1 MKKTMILAVVIA
13 LTACTSNKTGYDAD
27 GIFESDEITVSAE
40 TNGRILQLD
49 IREGDVVE
57 PGDVLGLIDS
67 TQLYLSLCQLNE
79 TSKSVSRNSP
89 DVGVQLSVLK
99 QQLAK
104 CMTER
109 DRVGRLVADGAAP
122 KKNLEDIDS
131 QIKILNAQIK
141 AQESSL
147 TKSTGSIDA
156 QESSLEYQKLQILDQ
171 LSKCSISSPAGG
183 TILSKYMNA
192 GEFASAGRPLFKV
205 ADLEHL
211 RLKVYVQSSQLSN
224 IKLGQQV
231 KVFADFGG
239 DNVREY
245 PGTISWISPK
255 SEFTPK
261 FVQTSDEREN
271 LVYAVKVDVLNDG
284 YIKLGMYGG
293 IRY

>member
-1 MKKTMILAVVIA
+1 MKKIMVLAAVLA
-13 LTACTSNKTGYDAD
+13 LAACTSNKDGYDAE

-40 TNGRILQLD
+40 TNGRILQFD
-49 IREGDVVE
+49 VREGDVVE
-57 PGDVLGLIDS
+57 PGNILGLIDS

-79 TSKSVSRNSP
+79 NTKSLRSNAP
-89 DVGVQLSVLK
+89 DVKVQLEALQ

-104 CMTER
+104 CKTER
-109 DRVGRLVADGAAP
+109 DRIDRLVADGAAP
-122 KKNLEDIDS
+122 KKNLEDLDS
-131 QIKILNAQIK
+131 QIEILNAQIK
-141 AQESSL
+141 AQESVL
-147 TKSTGSIDA
+147 TKSNSSIDA
-156 QESSLEYQKLQILDQ
+156 QGSSLDFQRLQIEDQ
-171 LSKCSISSPAGG
+171 LSKCSITSPVAG
-183 TILSKYMNA
+183 TILAKYMNA

>member
-1 MKKTMILAVVIA
+1 MKKTIVLAAVMILA
-13 LTACTSNKTGYDAD
+13 ACTSNNGGYDAE
-27 GIFESDEITVSAE
+27 GFFESDEITVSAE
-40 TNGRILQLD
+40 TNGRILQFD
-49 IREGDVVE
+49 VREGDVVE
-57 PGDVLGLIDS
+57 PGQVLGLIDS

-79 TSKSVSRNSP
+79 TSRSLDSSSP
-89 DVGVQLSVLK
+89 DVSVQLSVLK
-99 QQLAK
+99 KQLAK
-104 CMTER
+104 SKTER
-109 DRVGRLVADGAAP
+109 ERVGRLVADGAAP

-131 QIKILNAQIK
+131 QIEILKAQIK
-141 AQESSL
+141 AQESAL
-147 TKSTGSIDA
+147 TKSTSSIDA
-156 QESSLEYQKLQILDQ
+156 QGSSLEYQKLQILDQ
-171 LSKCSISSPAGG
+171 LSKCYISSPAGG

-211 RLKVYVQSSQLSN
+211 RLKVYVQSSQLSK
-224 IKLGQQV
+224 IQLGQQV

-239 DNVREY
+239 DNVKEY
-245 PGTISWISPK
+245 SGTISWISSK

-284 YIKLGMYGG
+284 FIKLGMYGG